1 MGNINIPGFHPFRIQ
16 HRAPE
21 LPDIREIMN
30 TQRNKKPEKEKLKI
44 IFIDIRVF
52 LIYNIAV
59 HGPVAQLGERSVR
72 IREVVGSNPFRST
85 KSSRF
90 RTVLRSEEAI
100 TSFALNSWLDI
111 DEKNRQFI
119 MSRLFLFLFSCSV

>member
-1 MGNINIPGFHPFRIQ
+1 MRSVWKYKHPSVIRSGFHT
-16 HRAPE
+16 APE
-21 LPDIREIMN
+21 LPDIQEIMN

-85 KSSRF
+85 ILS
-90 RTVLRSEEAI
+90 
-100 TSFALNSWLDI
+100 
-111 DEKNRQFI
+111 
-119 MSRLFLFLFSCSV
+119 